1 MGETGERRQVSDTT
15 SRVFA
20 PGDKLV
26 LATHNQGKYREN
38 AALLAPYGLEVLSA
52 GALGLPEPEE
62 TGATY
67 EENAVLKARAACEA
81 TGLPAIADDSGLSVP
96 ALDGQPGI
104 YTARW
109 AGPGRD
115 FFVAMKRVH
124 DELGDSPDRRGFFV
138 CNLSVAWPDG
148 QGGTVETA
156 SFEGRVEGTLIW
168 PIRGERGFGFDP
180 MFQPKGHDI
189 TFGEMDPAKKE
200 AMSHRA
206 IAFARLSRALLERN

>member
-1 MGETGERRQVSDTT
+1 MSETT

-20 PGDKLV
+20 AGDRIV
-26 LATHNQGKYREN
+26 LATHNKGKYREN
-38 AALLAPYGLEVLSA
+38 AALLAPFGLAVLSA
-52 GALGLPEPEE
+52 GELGLPEPEE
-62 TGATY
+62 TGLTF
-67 EENAVLKARAACEA
+67 EENAVLKARAACDA
-81 TGLPAIADDSGLSVP
+81 TGLPAIADDSGLAVP

-109 AGPGRD
+109 AGPERD

-124 DELGDSPDRRGFFV
+124 EELGDTPDRRGFFC

-148 QGGTVETA
+148 ETA
-156 SFEGRVEGTLIW
+156 SFEGRLEGTLVW
-168 PIRGERGFGFDP
+168 PIRGDRGFGFDP

-189 TFGEMDPAKKE
+189 TFGEMDPETKE

-206 IAFARLSRALLERN
+206 LAFAKLKRALLEPD

>member
-1 MGETGERRQVSDTT
+1 VSDT
-15 SRVFA
+15 RIEGFQ

-26 LATHNQGKYREN
+26 LATHNKGKYREN

-52 GALGLPEPEE
+52 GDLSLPEPEE
-62 TGATY
+62 TGAPF
-67 EENAVLKARAACEA
+67 EENA
-81 TGLPAIADDSGLSVP
+81 ADDSGLAVP
-96 ALDGQPGI
+96 ALNGQPGI

-109 AGPGRD
+109 AGPDRD

-124 DELGDSPDRRGFFV
+124 DELGGNPDRRGFFC

-148 QGGTVETA
+148 RTA
-156 SFEGRVEGTLIW
+156 SFEGRIEGTLVW

-180 MFQPKGHDI
+180 MFQPRGYDV
-189 TFGEMDPAKKE
+189 TFGEMDPEKKE

-206 IAFARLSRALLERN
+206 VAFAQLAGALLRTP

>member
-1 MGETGERRQVSDTT
+1 VSDT
-15 SRVFA
+15 RIEGFQR
-20 PGDKLV
+20 GDKLV
-26 LATHNQGKYREN
+26 LATHNKGKYREN

-52 GALGLPEPEE
+52 GELELPEPEE
-62 TGATY
+62 TGATF

-81 TGLPAIADDSGLSVP
+81 TGLPAIADDSGLAVP
-96 ALDGQPGI
+96 ALNGQPGI

-109 AGPGRD
+109 AGTNRD

-124 DELGDSPDRRGFFV
+124 DELGDNPDRRGFFC

-148 QGGTVETA
+148 RTA
-156 SFEGRVEGTLIW
+156 SFEGRVEGTLVW

-180 MFQPKGHDI
+180 MFQPRGYDV
-189 TFGEMDPAKKE
+189 TFGEMDPEKKE

-206 IAFARLSRALLERN
+206 IAFAQLAGALLRKP

>member
-1 MGETGERRQVSDTT
+1 MSDTA

-20 PGDKLV
+20 AGDRVV

-38 AALLAPYGLEVLSA
+38 AALLAPFGLEVLSA
-52 GALGLPEPEE
+52 GDLGLPEPEE
-62 TGATY
+62 TGLTF
-67 EENAVLKARAACEA
+67 EENAVLKARAACAA
-81 TGLPAIADDSGLSVP
+81 TGLPAIADDSGLAVP

-104 YTARW
+104 HTARW
-109 AGPGRD
+109 AGPERD

-124 DELGDSPDRRGFFV
+124 EELGDNPDRRGFFC

-148 QGGTVETA
+148 DTA
-156 SFEGRVEGTLIW
+156 SFEGRLEGTLVW

-189 TFGEMDPAKKE
+189 TFGEMDPEQKE

-206 IAFARLSRALLERN
+206 LAFAKLKRALLEPA